1 METGKTG
8 KYFKYAIGEI
18 ILVVIGI
25 LIALQINNWNTQ
37 HQNTKT
43 NTKLLEKLKVE
54 LELNITRLNYLDS
67 VANYTLRIARN
78 DSTLSILSKGT
89 KPKDIALLV
98 KRPYISNTLN
108 LHSSTYEE
116 MKNTGRLYNLG
127 SDTLLNAI
135 ETYYRLCER
144 ESHYVSM
151 INSEVRSKILA
162 DISKGRFK
170 AEQDFLTMGEAF
182 AIDDN
187 PWLFD
192 KNSKEYNTL
201 RREIGFANSFLKSIK
216 LRINRVTEASEHLKA
231 IIENTLK

>member
-67 VANYTLRIARN
+67 VTRYTSRITSN
-78 DSTLSILSKGT
+78 DSALSILSKGA
-89 KPKDIALLV
+89 KPKDIAFLV

-135 ETYYRLCER
+135 ETYYRVCER
-144 ESHYVSM
+144 ESYYVSK
-151 INSEVRSKILA
+151 INAEVRSQIVA

-170 AEQDFLTMGEAF
+170 AEQDILTMGEAF
-182 AIDDN
+182 AIEDN

-192 KNSKEYNTL
+192 KKSKDYNTL
-201 RREIGFANSFLKSIK
+201 RREIGFANTYLKDTK
-216 LRINRVTEASEHLKA
+216 LRINRVIDASEQLKS
-231 IIENTLK
+231 IIEDALK